1 MEEDGRPPLGQ
12 IATYRALQFL
22 EESKE
27 SCWKRSVVACV
38 MGASMGVGLGTFLG
52 TFEGAHGELVG
63 KNMREQVRP
72 IVLLCC
78 TATFGRA
85 LLYIR
90 ESIVEFAMVGGI
102 FAGVECV
109 IERERASHDILNPIL
124 AGGVSGAALGGWAA
138 RNSGAKNMYV
148 GEYKARLR
156 DGQGSYTFPSG
167 YFHYSGEWHKGK
179 MHGQGEF
186 SVRDGASYEGEF
198 RDGEIEGVG
207 LKRWPNGSSYSGH
220 FQQGEMHGEGVFLSS
235 KGERYE
241 GHWENNQRCGH
252 GELVLS
258 SKDVYSGD
266 FAAHQSHGH
275 GKMVYAATDDVYEG
289 EWIAGVRSGVGLLR
303 DSLGNRLY
311 EGSWVAN
318 QRHGDGVGSL
328 PIFNSAA
335 KGSDEVP
342 SQLWYEG
349 AWANDEPTVVMVGSK
364 RSASA
369 PTNDNQEEIGEVDL
383 QELSAELVIEK
394 KQLPILVAVCLRQD
408 NEGTA
413 SGDAIRVRGEHGR
426 RFRLR
431 IFEGAIPPQD
441 LERQVGP
448 VAGGEEITKDG
459 EEAEAAETGTEELT
473 KEQRMEEVTV
483 DAVNGLAVFHNLAL
497 PDTTL
502 TGDYYLVC
510 ESLTSDALPPV
521 FVRLSVIN

>member
-1 MEEDGRPPLGQ
+1 
-12 IATYRALQFL
+12 
-22 EESKE
+22 
-27 SCWKRSVVACV
+27 
-38 MGASMGVGLGTFLG
+38 
-52 TFEGAHGELVG
+52 
-63 KNMREQVRP
+63 
-72 IVLLCC
+72 
-78 TATFGRA
+78 
-85 LLYIR
+85 
-90 ESIVEFAMVGGI
+90 
-102 FAGVECV
+102 
-109 IERERASHDILNPIL
+109 
-124 AGGVSGAALGGWAA
+124 
-138 RNSGAKNMYV
+138 MYV

-156 DGQGSYTFPSG
+156 DGQGSYTFPGG

-186 SVRDGASYEGEF
+186 SVRDGTSYEGEF

-220 FQQGEMHGEGVFLSS
+220 FQQGEMHGEGVFLSG

-266 FAAHQSHGH
+266 FAAHQPHGH

-318 QRHGDGVGSL
+318 QRNGDGVGSL

-335 KGSDEVP
+335 KASDEVP

-364 RSASA
+364 GSASA
-369 PTNDNQEEIGEVDL
+369 PANENQEEIAEVDL
-383 QELSAELVIEK
+383 QELPAELVIEK
-394 KQLPILVAVCLRQD
+394 KQLPILAAVCLCQG

-413 SGDAIRVRGEHGR
+413 SGDAIRARGEHGR

-441 LERQVGP
+441 LERQVDP
-448 VAGGEEITKDG
+448 VGDFEAATAPTSSPWQFVSTRVRSASCIENGEVGSKTAPVTTGGEETAKDG
-459 EEAEAAETGTEELT
+459 EEAEAAETGTEEQT

-483 DAVNGLAVFHNLAL
+483 DAVNGLAVFRNLAL

-502 TGDYYLVC
+502 MGDYYLVC
-510 ESLTSDALPPV
+510 ESLASDALPPV
-521 FVRLSVIN
+521 FVALSVINLVLEFVEIDFHMNDN